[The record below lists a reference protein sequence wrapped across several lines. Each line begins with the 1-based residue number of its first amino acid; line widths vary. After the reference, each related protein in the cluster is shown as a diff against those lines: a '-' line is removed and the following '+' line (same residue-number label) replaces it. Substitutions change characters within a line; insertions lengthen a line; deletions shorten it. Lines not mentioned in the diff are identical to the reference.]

1 MLTGHGDDTYAH
13 TKEIIANFS
22 SNVWHGGPPQGLK
35 EHLFSSW
42 SKIASYPEMLSE
54 SLRLTL
60 ARHYQVEAGNI
71 LVCNGA
77 TEAIYLIAQLFRQKE
92 TAILCPTFSEYE
104 DACKIF
110 EHSLSFAYRN
120 ELQEKSLPE
129 VLSSCK
135 DDTASDLIFICNPNN
150 PTGELFSLAEI
161 EQLLARFPK
170 TVVVIDEA
178 FIEFTANP
186 SQTVLELLSSH
197 SNLVVLRSMTKL
209 FAIPGLRLGYILA
222 DERLI
227 KKLEALKQPWSVNTF
242 AIEAG
247 KFVIDNYP
255 DTVPNLAELLGQ
267 TKVFASSLAEL
278 EGLHVMPTCTH
289 FLLCELTEGSEYFR
303 SATRL
308 KAFLLENFGI
318 LIRDS
323 SNFRG
328 CHEGHFRVATL
339 TADKNLLLTQALKEW
354 KQKSS

>member
-13 TKEIIANFS
+13 GKEIIANFS

-42 SKIASYPEMLSE
+42 PKIASYPEVLSE

-60 ARHYQVEAGNI
+60 AHHHQVEAGNI

-77 TEAIYLIAQLFRQKE
+77 TEAIYLVAQLFWQKE

-120 ELQEKSLPE
+120 ELKEKSLPE
-129 VLSSCK
+129 VLSTCK
-135 DDTASDLIFICNPNN
+135 NDAPPDLIFICNPNN
-150 PTGELFSLAEI
+150 PTGELFARAEI
-161 EQLLARFPK
+161 EQLLTRFPK
-170 TVVVIDEA
+170 TIVVIDEA
-178 FIEFTANP
+178 FIEFTENP

-197 SNLVVLRSMTKL
+197 TNLVVLRSMTKL

-227 KKLEALKQPWSVNTF
+227 KKLAALKQPWSVNTF

-247 KFVIDNYP
+247 KFVIQNYNHA
-255 DTVPNLAELLGQ
+255 VPNLAELLGQ
-267 TKVFASSLAEL
+267 TKVFASSLAET
-278 EGLHVMPTCTH
+278 EGIRVMPSSTH
-289 FLLCELTEGSEYFR
+289 FLLCELE
-303 SATRL
+303 
-308 KAFLLENFGI
+308 
-318 LIRDS
+318 
-323 SNFRG
+323 
-328 CHEGHFRVATL
+328 
-339 TADKNLLLTQALKEW
+339 
-354 KQKSS
+354 QK